1 MNRKIK
7 VRGMYKEE
15 FDVGLYV
22 LALIELARQLQE
34 QEEQAA
40 GDNQTEVRQG
50 TTGTEE
56 VADD

>member
-1 MNRKIK
+1 MERKIR
-7 VRGMYKEE
+7 VRGVFKEE

-34 QEEQAA
+34 QEERAVRESE
-40 GDNQTEVRQG
+40 TEV
-50 TTGTEE
+50 TTSATGTEE